1 MVAQVLPCM
10 DELWIAFGTGKNYRY
25 IPAHEIAASLGPQKA
40 RALPVFYAMTGFD
53 THMKRSAV
61 FQGGYVWG
69 QVLVPQ
75 PVLPSPTSWGRR
87 QTEDRS
93 YEPLWTTLPEAS
105 SWCRAAAKKAVE
117 TAANARRLICNALDC
132 ANAKSHCL

>member
-53 THMKRSAV
+53 TVSAFMGHGKKSAWGHME
-61 FQGGYVWG
+61 
-69 QVLVPQ
+69 LVSITNRF
-75 PVLPSPTSWGRR
+75 PSYS
-87 QTEDRS
+87 D
-93 YEPLWTTLPEAS
+93 YHAS
-105 SWCRAAAKKAVE
+105 Q
-117 TAANARRLICNALDC
+117 
-132 ANAKSHCL
+132 HPG